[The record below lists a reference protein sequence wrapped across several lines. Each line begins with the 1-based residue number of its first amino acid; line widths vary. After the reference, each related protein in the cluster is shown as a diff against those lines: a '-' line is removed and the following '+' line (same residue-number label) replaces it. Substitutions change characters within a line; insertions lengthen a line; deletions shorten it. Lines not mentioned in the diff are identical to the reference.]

1 MAVLSRELIGGREG
15 VEIVAVASDIL
26 DDAAT
31 ETMWQSTTVHGTK
44 TVTLNKA
51 VANNQKDREVVDA
64 RLAAAAYDARNPADP
79 PPGGTENGGGGTE

>member
-51 VANNQKDREVVDA
+51 VAANQKDRAVVDE
-64 RLAAAAYDARNPADP
+64 RLEAAAADARD
-79 PPGGTENGGGGTE
+79 GDEDGEG

>member
-51 VANNQKDREVVDA
+51 VAANQKDRAVLDD
-64 RLAAAAYDARNPADP
+64 RLAAAAAAARA
-79 PPGGTENGGGGTE
+79 GGGGGGGGGE

>member
-31 ETMWQSTTVHGTK
+31 ETMWQSTTNHGTRN
-44 TVTLNKA
+44 VTLDKA
-51 VANNQKDREVVDA
+51 VAANQKDRAVLDE
-64 RLAAAAYDARNPADP
+64 RLAAAAADARDGEE
-79 PPGGTENGGGGTE
+79 GGDD

>member
-44 TVTLNKA
+44 TVTLDKA
-51 VANNQKDREVVDA
+51 VAANQKDREVLDA
-64 RLAAAAYDARNPADP
+64 RLAAAAADARD
-79 PPGGTENGGGGTE
+79 GEEEGGGGET

>member
-44 TVTLNKA
+44 TVTLDKA
-51 VANNQKDREVVDA
+51 VAQNQKDRAVVDA
-64 RLAAAAYDARNPADP
+64 RLAAAAADAREGDDDDQ
-79 PPGGTENGGGGTE
+79 GGGGGTG